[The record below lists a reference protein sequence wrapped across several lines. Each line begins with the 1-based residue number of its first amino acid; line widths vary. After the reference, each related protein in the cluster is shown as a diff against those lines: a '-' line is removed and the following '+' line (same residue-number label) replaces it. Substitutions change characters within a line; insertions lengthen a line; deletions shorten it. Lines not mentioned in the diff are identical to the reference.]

1 MFVKTAVS
9 ELDFDT
15 VKVGGNI
22 TVTSNETM
30 ESYSA
35 VIKEV
40 SEFPVDSATAGVY
53 GNPNSSFYPIKAYI
67 EDAGD
72 LRIGE
77 QVTVTYDSQSMG
89 TAKEGAIYLP
99 MAYVRTE
106 GKQSYVYKADSE
118 NRLVRANIKTGRV
131 IQGSV
136 IEVTEGLTLDD
147 KIAFPYGNNV
157 KEGAKTKVSDN
168 PDDIV
173 W

>member
-30 ESYSA
+30 ESYQA

-72 LRIGE
+72 LRIGSRLRLPMIPSPWE
-77 QVTVTYDSQSMG
+77 LPQRVPSICLWLMCGQKENRVTYTRQ
-89 TAKEGAIYLP
+89 TA
-99 MAYVRTE
+99 RTDLE
-106 GKQSYVYKADSE
+106 ERISRQAGLS
-118 NRLVRANIKTGRV
+118 RA
-131 IQGSV
+131 Q
-136 IEVTEGLTLDD
+136 
-147 KIAFPYGNNV
+147 
-157 KEGAKTKVSDN
+157 
-168 PDDIV
+168 
-173 W
+173 